1 MPMDPH
7 HRENIRKAILRKYER
22 SITKDDA
29 MKYIYETYYKEGGLG
44 GETFANEYKQWKRL
58 NVEDGQ

>member
-1 MPMDPH
+1 MMPMDPH

-44 GETFANEYKQWKRL
+44 KETFVNDYKEWKVQ
-58 NVEDGQ
+58 NVKA